1 MSKKKTP
8 ETEPETTPGPDAV
21 EETVD
26 ADGAAADESAADD
39 KVVEMP
45 APTPEEEL
53 ARERDDYKD
62 RWMRAVAEQDN
73 LRKRTRR
80 DVVEARLFATADV
93 MRDLLEVLDNFDR
106 ALDGDPDE
114 NGDAAF
120 RKGVEMIRDRLRE
133 TLERRNLKR
142 IEVAVGDEF
151 DPRLHEAVAQVPGGD
166 AASGSVLEVAQA
178 GYRLDDM
185 ILRPARVIVA
195 Q

>member
-1 MSKKKTP
+1 MSEKKKP
-8 ETEPETTPGPDAV
+8 ENETETTSGPEGV
-21 EETVD
+21 EETDDVKGD
-26 ADGAAADESAADD
+26 SVEENGADD
-39 KVVEMP
+39 NIVEMP
-45 APTPEEEL
+45 TLSPEEEL
-53 ARERDDYKD
+53 ARDRDDYKD

-80 DVVEARLFATADV
+80 DVVEARRFATADV
-93 MRDLLEVLDNFDR
+93 MRDLLEVMDNFDR
-106 ALDGDPDE
+106 ALSADPDE

-120 RKGVEMIRDRLRE
+120 REGVELIHNRLRE

-142 IEVAVGDEF
+142 IDVAVGDEF

-166 AASGSVLEVAQA
+166 AAEGSVLEIAQA

>member
-1 MSKKKTP
+1 MSEKKTP
-8 ETEPETTPGPDAV
+8 ENETETTSGPEAV
-21 EETVD
+21 EETD
-26 ADGAAADESAADD
+26 AVEAGTAAESGDD
-39 KVVEMP
+39 DNIVEMP
-45 APTPEEEL
+45 VLSPEEEL
-53 ARERDDYKD
+53 TRERDDYKD

-80 DVVEARLFATADV
+80 DVVEARRFATADV
-93 MRDLLEVLDNFDR
+93 MRDLLEVMDNFDR
-106 ALDGDPDE
+106 ALSADPDE
-114 NGDAAF
+114 NGDAVF
-120 RKGVEMIRDRLRE
+120 RQGVELIRDRLRE

-166 AASGSVLEVAQA
+166 AAEGSVLEIAQA